1 MNFRSTIAAC
11 VSLLLMSLTSCDSH
25 DDGSNDLMFIRFD
38 ISGQV
43 VDIAGMPV
51 QGITVMAESAESVL
65 TDANGMFTVHGEV
78 APCEVTAVRF
88 VDADKTGKQYM
99 SQTVMVDLV
108 KYKEGLGWNNGY
120 FRNSEELVVVMMEE
134 SVITPMPSDSGK

>member
-1 MNFRSTIAAC
+1 MKLRTFIAAC
-11 VSLLLMSLTSCDSH
+11 ASLMMLPASCNKPF
-25 DDGSNDLMFIRFD
+25 DGSNDLMYIWFD

-43 VDIAGMPV
+43 VDTAGMPV
-51 QGITVMAESAESVL
+51 QGITVMAESAESVQ
-65 TDANGMFTVHGEV
+65 TDADGMFTVHGGG

-108 KYKEGLGWNNGY
+108 KYKEGHGWNNGY
-120 FRNSEELVVVMMEE
+120 FKNSEELVVVMMEE